1 MRPKTTMEIPPAPMM
16 MNPILLIAACGVH
29 PHWSMARV
37 VMMVSSKTKL
47 QRKEK

>member
-1 MRPKTTMEIPPAPMM
+1 MRPNTTTEIAPAPMM
-16 MNPILLIAACGVH
+16 MKPMLVMAAWGFH

-37 VMMVSSKTKL
+37 VMMVSNRTKL